1 MTYVSYFRG
10 AVWTPVA
17 LFPPVWLLDTVM
29 STRAPIT
36 LEQIFLIYVLAL
48 GTVAYFIFAIWA
60 SHKIKI
66 KTESEILR
74 LAWWAPVIF
83 IPFYGTPWIIYGL
96 INILLGDMSGLGML
110 FMWLAYTP
118 YFLITGY
125 VFSAIFI
132 SIYKV
137 VNKS

>member
-1 MTYVSYFRG
+1 MTYISYFRG

-17 LFPPVWLLDTVM
+17 LFPPAWLLDTVM

-36 LEQIFLIYVLAL
+36 LEQILLIYVLAL

-83 IPFYGTPWIIYGL
+83 IPFYGTPWIIYGVIRGRYPGTRYPGTDL
-96 INILLGDMSGLGML
+96 NFSRDDCHANCGLSL
-110 FMWLAYTP
+110 
-118 YFLITGY
+118 
-125 VFSAIFI
+125 
-132 SIYKV
+132 
-137 VNKS
+137 